1 LFDEMSVQAVLRQK
15 KMMQA
20 PACMVGLG
28 SSPTN
33 NFAYAVWIHAKLL
46 VVCTNRWDVEV
57 KAVPHADREW
67 LAASSVVVRVDEP
80 LFVA

>member
-1 LFDEMSVQAVLRQK
+1 MYGWPRELSHKQQ
-15 KMMQA
+15 
-20 PACMVGLG
+20 
-28 SSPTN
+28 
-33 NFAYAVWIHAKLL
+33 LL

-67 LAASSVVVRVDEP
+67 LAANSVVVRVDEP

>member
-1 LFDEMSVQAVLRQK
+1 MAKENDASTGMHAWPRELSH
-15 KMMQA
+15 
-20 PACMVGLG
+20 
-28 SSPTN
+28 N

-67 LAASSVVVRVDEP
+67 LAANSAVVRVDEP